1 MDDLMVRQ
9 EELEYIKRL
18 FEEPDGYIHYKRF
31 SEYVNIEGF
40 NKIPDEDWWDEICYL
55 QRPISEHFPHTSK
68 LHGFD
73 GEEHGVT
80 VCRCVWELTGKNTHE
95 ALITYQREIIKAG
108 GVMPIEVKIEDGKVT
123 YVDGTHRV
131 LADIQLGNEMIP
143 VYINRE
149 KQHWATCWRPGMI
162 LEDGTLDMSYDLSLE
177 LIVG

>member
-1 MDDLMVRQ
+1 MVRQ

-55 QRPISEHFPHTSK
+55 QRPISEHFPHISK

-108 GVMPIEVKIEDGKVT
+108 GVMPVDVKIEEGKIIYLDGS
-123 YVDGTHRV
+123 HRV
-131 LADIQLGNEMIP
+131 TAHIHLGNEMIP

-149 KQHWATCWRPGMI
+149 KHHWVTCWRPGVI
-162 LEDGTLDMSYDLSLE
+162 LEDGTLDMSYDFSNEGILR
-177 LIVG
+177 